1 MSAATIPCPQ
11 LPADPDER
19 ARLKSPPAMIPISD
33 VLFACEIEDFLAMEV
48 KTGCVPLSFLLCCL

>member
-11 LPADPDER
+11 LPAETDER

-33 VLFACEIEDFLAMEV
+33 VFFGCEIEDFLAMEV
-48 KTGCVPLSFLLCCL
+48 KT